1 MPTHPTSKTRIARN
15 PAHFRFWILDFRL
28 SEQESKNRFQKVL
41 FMQFLQS
48 KIENRKSKMSFY
60 DSVRPRQ
67 HIRRNRESDL
77 FCRLEIYHQLELL
90 RLLHRQ
96 VSRLGAFQDLVHIC
110 GSAPGQVGEICP
122 VGYKATIVHKFS
134 PVVYRRQPALYR
146 EVC

>member
-67 HIRRNRESDL
+67 HIWRNRETDL
-77 FCRLEIYHQLELL
+77 LGRFQIDDEFKLL
-90 RLLHRQ
+90 RLLHWK
-96 VSRLGAFQDLVHIC
+96 VSGLSAFQDLVHIR
-110 GSAPGQVGEICP
+110 GGAPVQVGTAHA
-122 VGYKATIVHKFS
+122 VRH
-134 PVVYRRQPALYR
+134 
-146 EVC
+146 